1 MRMEP
6 EPPKTV
12 DPIGRAKLLLSQE
25 RSASSAEASPSRMGW
40 VWSVLVCLVV
50 QVYGTSPNF
59 LVIVTDDQRP
69 DTIGAL
75 GNPRIDTP
83 NLDWLVKNGQS
94 WSNFVC
100 ANPLCVPSRA
110 EILTGTTGFRN
121 GVLGMGREQMNP
133 KLTLWPAAMTEGGYH
148 AWYCGKW
155 MNDGQPTTRG
165 YQETRAL
172 FSSGG
177 GTWKRD
183 QVVRGRKGRPITG
196 YRNWT
201 FKDAQG
207 KPDLEKGVGLTPLT
221 DRHIADGALAF
232 LKRKTDRP
240 FFLHVNFTGP
250 HDPLVYPPGYAK
262 KYTAAKMKLPANFMP
277 RHPFDHGNFEGR
289 DERLLP
295 WPRTRGDVLDE
306 LAVYYAVID
315 HIDKQVGRLLDQ
327 LRADKR
333 LENTYVIYTSDHGL
347 AVGSH
352 GLMGKQNMYDH
363 SIRVPFLIAGPG
375 IAKGQR
381 VPAFGY
387 LRDLYPTVCE
397 LAGLAIPES
406 VQSRSLAGILKGEQ
420 HNVHAFATGYFRDVQ
435 RMIWVEEWK
444 LVYYPKL
451 DQMQLFNL
459 ADDPHELNDLARSPV
474 RKVRLDRMRRSL
486 NQWFHDQGDPLFLQ

>member
-1 MRMEP
+1 MKSWLARLLCFIAP
-6 EPPKTV
+6 LAL
-12 DPIGRAKLLLSQE
+12 GAK
-25 RSASSAEASPSRMGW
+25 
-40 VWSVLVCLVV
+40 
-50 QVYGTSPNF
+50 PNF

-69 DTIGAL
+69 DTIAAL
-75 GNPRIDTP
+75 GNPRIATP
-83 NLDWLVKNGQS
+83 NLDWLVKHGQA
-94 WSNFVC
+94 WENFVC

-110 EILTGTTGFRN
+110 EILTGTPGYRN
-121 GVLGMGREQMNP
+121 GVLGMGRERMDP

-183 QVVRGRKGRPITG
+183 QVVQGRKGRPITG

-232 LKRKTDRP
+232 LKRKTDQP

-250 HDPLVYPPGYAK
+250 HDPLIYPPGYQAR
-262 KYTAAKMKLPANFMP
+262 YTAAKMKLPENFMA

-289 DERLLP
+289 DEKLLP
-295 WPRTRGDVLDE
+295 WPRTRDDVLDE
-306 LAVYYAVID
+306 LAVYYAIVD
-315 HIDKQVGRLLDQ
+315 HLDKQVGRLLEQ
-327 LRADKR
+327 LRSDGR
-333 LENTYVIYTSDHGL
+333 LANTYVIFTSDHGL

-375 IAKGQR
+375 VAPGQR

-397 LAGLAIPES
+397 LAGLAIPKT
-406 VQSRSLAGILKGEQ
+406 VQAKSLAPVMLGRQ
-420 HNVHAFATGYFRDVQ
+420 QNVHTQVTGYFRDVQ
-435 RMIWVEEWK
+435 RMIWMGSWK
-444 LVYYPKL
+444 LIYYPKNGRH
-451 DQMQLFNL
+451 QLFDL
-459 ADDPHELNDLARSPV
+459 SSDPHELTDLSPLRV
-474 RKVRLDRMRRSL
+474 HQGRMERMRRSL
-486 NQWFHDQGDPLFLQ
+486 NQWFHDQGDPLFLR